1 MVHVLSLNIITTSQA
16 RKLWKRLKSYVER
29 EPYSVNVKFT
39 NLANMPFPGGNLTLL
54 VAWPNGQ
61 AVTID
66 CSIPPLKPNES
77 RIVKLGKTEALARG
91 YGLFFCK
98 KWEANDGKSIRLF
111 DAQGRLIDS
120 KAAIYSIP
128 VKTWEEI
135 YSFWALV
142 VAVLSLAIVAIETIV
157 KVVVILFGLQ

>member
-1 MVHVLSLNIITTSQA
+1 M
-16 RKLWKRLKSYVER
+16 
-29 EPYSVNVKFT
+29 
-39 NLANMPFPGGNLTLL
+39 
-54 VAWPNGQ
+54 
-61 AVTID
+61 
-66 CSIPPLKPNES
+66 
-77 RIVKLGKTEALARG
+77 GKTEALARG